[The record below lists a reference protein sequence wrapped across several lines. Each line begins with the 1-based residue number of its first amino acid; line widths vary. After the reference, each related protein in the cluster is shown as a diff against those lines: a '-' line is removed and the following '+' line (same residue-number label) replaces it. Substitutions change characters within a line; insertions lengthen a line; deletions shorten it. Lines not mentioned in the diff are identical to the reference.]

1 MDMSK
6 EYILVSAPSQAGLAF
21 IRLLLLQRI
30 PFAAIVNNKRE
41 LEILHEIGVKN
52 IILIDTTQEQT
63 WHIPDYP
70 IGNIYLFEKSFTLCC
85 RYLRICRTWTSK
97 PVYVITQSCN
107 PRIVYK
113 GLGADYVIHT
123 NGDEVSFLIQSP
135 VKQGEAK

>member
-1 MDMSK
+1 MDISK

-21 IRLLLLQRI
+21 IRLLLQHRI

-41 LEILHEIGVKN
+41 LENLHEIGVKN

-113 GLGADYVIHT
+113 GLGADDVIHT
-123 NGDEVSFLIQSP
+123 NGDELSFWIHSP
-135 VKQGEAK
+135 AKQGEA